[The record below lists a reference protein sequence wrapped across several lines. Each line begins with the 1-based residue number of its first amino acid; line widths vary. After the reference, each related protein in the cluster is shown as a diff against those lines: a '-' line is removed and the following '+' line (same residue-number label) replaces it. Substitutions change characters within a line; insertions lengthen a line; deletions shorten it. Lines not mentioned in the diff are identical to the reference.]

1 MAAIERALTNVQ
13 EALRVNASTL
23 SGAVDIVV
31 VRQPDGTLRSTP
43 FHVRFGKLQL
53 LRPDARHSVAIA
65 LNGGAPAPFAMRLG
79 AAGEA
84 YFAAPGT
91 ASPSPPGTP
100 LAAPLAPPAVA
111 PSARDMV
118 PLTNALK
125 ELLQQSRDTPDVA
138 SPPGATATPPAAPQV
153 PHAPRSELASPVL
166 RASAA
171 AAAGGGGG
179 GGAGEGH
186 EWQWTWGELPHETP
200 EGAPHPAALSAPGSP
215 LASPRQRRSPAPVL
229 AASSSS
235 SSSNNNNNS
244 AWQPLFD
251 CSQLAGSPAQPL
263 SSSSSSPSPG
273 DGEGEGEV
281 EEGAGNARTHEEAVQ
296 EAIDIEALDG
306 GGGRGGPELPRH
318 EPLPELLTPAGA
330 AQDAGA
336 ESLLAAGD
344 VQISLCGQFIGSKT
358 VPEAMGRIFEAHAV
372 SRDAFLSDPGM
383 VASPHLVARIGGTYY
398 TGTALLAMLVS
409 RAVYGA
415 PLPAFPLDP
424 SALVQTLPSA
434 RRGRWNWRLW
444 PFSRAP
450 QPQPQPQS
458 QQQMQQ
464 RGGEGMCMSPR
475 RARRTLRPTQE
486 QLQALGARYGHNTVT
501 FSVELAPGKRRS
513 VSCSLYLL
521 DSDDKI
527 VVSDIDG
534 TITKSDALGHLFS
547 ALGRD
552 WSQSGVAQLFTAIHA
567 NGYHLLYLTSRSI
580 GLAQTTR
587 NYISSVA
594 QNSRASPAPAPAP
607 AVAEEDSTYRLP
619 PGPVIMSP
627 MRLLTALDKEVV
639 QRCPQEF
646 KIACLTDIYGL
657 FPVGKKPFYAGF
669 GNRDSVCFCT
679 CHHTHTTYH
688 VCVHDTVPHGGDDRT
703 WSRTSL

>member
-1 MAAIERALTNVQ
+1 MAAL
-13 EALRVNASTL
+13 L
-23 SGAVDIVV
+23 
-31 VRQPDGTLRSTP
+31 PD
-43 FHVRFGKLQL
+43 
-53 LRPDARHSVAIA
+53 
-65 LNGGAPAPFAMRLG
+65 
-79 AAGEA
+79 
-84 YFAAPGT
+84 
-91 ASPSPPGTP
+91 
-100 LAAPLAPPAVA
+100 
-111 PSARDMV
+111 
-118 PLTNALK
+118 
-125 ELLQQSRDTPDVA
+125 
-138 SPPGATATPPAAPQV
+138 
-153 PHAPRSELASPVL
+153 APRSELASPVL
-166 RASAA
+166 RASG
-171 AAAGGGGG
+171 AGGDS
-179 GGAGEGH
+179 H
-186 EWQWTWGELPHETP
+186 EWEWTWGELPHETP
-200 EGAPHPAALSAPGSP
+200 EGAHGARAGTHAAVQSAPGSP
-215 LASPRQRRSPAPVL
+215 VASPRQRPVPAPAPPVRD
-229 AASSSS
+229 
-235 SSSNNNNNS
+235 SSSNS
-244 AWQPLFD
+244 AQWQPLFD
-251 CSQLAGSPAQPL
+251 CSRLAGSPPQ
-263 SSSSSSPSPG
+263 
-273 DGEGEGEV
+273 
-281 EEGAGNARTHEEAVQ
+281 EGAERARTEDEERDV
-296 EAIDIEALDG
+296 IDVGALE
-306 GGGRGGPELPRH
+306 ELPRH
-318 EPLPELLTPAGA
+318 EPLPELLTPAATATTATGMGL
-330 AQDAGA
+330 DVG
-336 ESLLAAGD
+336 GD

-424 SALVQTLPSA
+424 AALVQTLPSA

-444 PFSRAP
+444 PFSRAAP
-450 QPQPQPQS
+450 QQPS
-458 QQQMQQ
+458 QQQSQVH
-464 RGGEGMCMSPR
+464 GEGASLSPR

-486 QLQALGARYGHNTVT
+486 QLQLLGARYGHNTVT
-501 FSVELAPGKRRS
+501 FSVELAPGRCRS
-513 VSCSLYLL
+513 VACSLYLL

-594 QNSRASPAPAPAP
+594 QDSSAAPAPPAP
-607 AVAEEDSTYRLP
+607 EEDSKYRLP
-619 PGPVIMSP
+619 PGPVVMSP

-639 QRCPQEF
+639 QRRPQEF

-669 GNRDSVCFCT
+669 GNRDSVCSSSCS
-679 CHHTHTTYH
+679 CCCCCKPHIHTHSESRVAH
-688 VCVHDTVPHGGDDRT
+688 RT

>member
-1 MAAIERALTNVQ
+1 MAAIERALTNMQ

-53 LRPDARHSVAIA
+53 LRPDARHSVLIA

-84 YFAAPGT
+84 YFAVPGT

-100 LAAPLAPPAVA
+100 LAAPLPAPVA

-125 ELLQQSRDTPDVA
+125 ELLQQSRDTP
-138 SPPGATATPPAAPQV
+138 GAAATPEAQQQQPPPPLQPPQQE
-153 PHAPRSELASPVL
+153 APRSALASPVL
-166 RASAA
+166 RPGS
-171 AAAGGGGG
+171 GD
-179 GGAGEGH
+179 GH
-186 EWQWTWGELPHETP
+186 EWQWTWGELPRETP
-200 EGAPHPAALSAPGSP
+200 EGTGTLRAAVQSAPGSP
-215 LASPRQRRSPAPVL
+215 LTSPRQRPAP
-229 AASSSS
+229 APAEAGTRSGSISSS
-235 SSSNNNNNS
+235 
-244 AWQPLFD
+244 ARWQPLFD
-251 CSQLAGSPAQPL
+251 CSQLADSPTLPL
-263 SSSSSSPSPG
+263 SSLSLSASPSSASSSSPQ
-273 DGEGEGEV
+273 E
-281 EEGAGNARTHEEAVQ
+281 NARTAETGEEEVQ
-296 EAIDIEALDG
+296 REAQEDVIDIEALDG
-306 GGGRGGPELPRH
+306 SGSGPEELPRH
-318 EPLPELLTPAGA
+318 EPLPELLTTA
-330 AQDAGA
+330 AATGTETGTTGV
-336 ESLLAAGD
+336 ESYLAAGD
-344 VQISLCGQFIGSKT
+344 VQISLCGQLINSKT
-358 VPEAMGRIFEAHAV
+358 VPEAMSRIFEAHAV
-372 SRDAFLSDPGM
+372 SRDAFLADPAM
-383 VASPHLVARIGGTYY
+383 VANPHLVARIGGTYY

-409 RAVYGA
+409 RTVYGE
-415 PLPAFPLDP
+415 PLPAFPPDP
-424 SALVQTLPSA
+424 TALVQSLPNA

-444 PFSRAP
+444 PFSRP
-450 QPQPQPQS
+450 QPQPQTPPP
-458 QQQMQQ
+458 MQQ
-464 RGGEGMCMSPR
+464 PQQLGWGEG

-486 QLQALGARYGHNTVT
+486 QLQQLGARYGHNTVT
-501 FSVELAPGKRRS
+501 FSVELAPGRCRS

-547 ALGRD
+547 ALGKD

-587 NYISSVA
+587 NYISSVS
-594 QNSRASPAPAPAP
+594 QQGSSSS
-607 AVAEEDSTYRLP
+607 AVEAEEDSKYRLP

-669 GNRDSVCFCT
+669 GNRDSVCCFFF
-679 CHHTHTTYH
+679 
-688 VCVHDTVPHGGDDRT
+688 
-703 WSRTSL
+703 